1 MRKFSQINES
11 LKEPIDVESD
21 IVEFKEKLGKAYHNF
36 FLKMYVYSAEE
47 EYTKAMNNIEHLIVS
62 NPTMTD
68 DWDVWEVYET
78 DDYGRNSGTIMNV
91 RAVSKL
97 HARVKVAT
105 IKNNLEILAT
115 GYYSASKTSKSDIE
129 SKITRLERELER
141 LKNIK

>member
-1 MRKFSQINES
+1 MKHLKKFNES

-21 IVEFKEKLGKAYHNF
+21 IIEFKEKLGKAYHNF
-36 FLKMYVYSAEE
+36 FLKMYVYSPEE

-68 DWDVWEVYET
+68 DWDVWEVYAT

-97 HARVKVAT
+97 HAKIKVAT

-115 GYYSASKTSKSDIE
+115 GYYSASKTSKSDFHRYI
-129 SKITRLERELER
+129 
-141 LKNIK
+141 

>member
-21 IVEFKEKLGKAYHNF
+21 IIEFKEKLGKAYHNF

>member
-1 MRKFSQINES
+1 LRKFSQINES

-21 IVEFKEKLGKAYHNF
+21 IVEFKEKLGKAYHKF

-47 EYTKAMNNIEHLIVS
+47 EYTKAMNNIEHLIIS

-68 DWDVWEVYET
+68 DWDVWEVYQT
-78 DDYGRNSGTIMNV
+78 TGGVVTAIMNV

>member
-141 LKNIK
+141 LKNII

>member
-1 MRKFSQINES
+1 MKHLKKFNES

-21 IVEFKEKLGKAYHNF
+21 IIEFKEKLGKAYHNF
-36 FLKMYVYSAEE
+36 FLKMYVYSPEE
-47 EYTKAMNNIEHLIVS
+47 EELGKNIFYTKAMNNIEHLIVS

-68 DWDVWEVYET
+68 DWDVWEVYRT

-97 HARVKVAT
+97 HAKIKVAT

-115 GYYSASKTSKSDIE
+115 DYYSASKTSKSDI
-129 SKITRLERELER
+129 
-141 LKNIK
+141 

>member
-47 EYTKAMNNIEHLIVS
+47 EYTKEMNNIEHLIVS

-68 DWDVWEVYET
+68 DWDVWDV
-78 DDYGRNSGTIMNV
+78 
-91 RAVSKL
+91 
-97 HARVKVAT
+97 
-105 IKNNLEILAT
+105 
-115 GYYSASKTSKSDIE
+115 
-129 SKITRLERELER
+129 
-141 LKNIK
+141 

>member
-1 MRKFSQINES
+1 LRKFSQINES